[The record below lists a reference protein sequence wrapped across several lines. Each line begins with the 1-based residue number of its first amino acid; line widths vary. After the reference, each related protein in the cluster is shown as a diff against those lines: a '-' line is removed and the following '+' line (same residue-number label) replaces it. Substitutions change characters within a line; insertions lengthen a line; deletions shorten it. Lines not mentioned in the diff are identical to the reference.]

1 MACASEKENL
11 DIALVRGEK
20 IRFIVDYSLYD
31 HNINGMIG
39 LVIRENSGNGK
50 PLVYVKLAGGEWIEP
65 SQEMFISL
73 LSTAG
78 RSAALGVRAAFHAT
92 VRSVG
97 RR

>member
-1 MACASEKENL
+1 MACASKEENL

-39 LVIRENSGNGK
+39 LVIREDSGNGK

-65 SQEMFISL
+65 SQDMFIRLEPGVVPTDSL
-73 LSTAG
+73 KFLS
-78 RSAALGVRAAFHAT
+78 RVKRLGEV
-92 VRSVG
+92 
-97 RR
+97 